1 MESSTHDRGL
11 PNIVGASAP
20 NKGGKTRRRQLQ
32 ENEYSLRPL
41 EDLAKRPGKDPRE
54 PVPTTVPLRMRH
66 GPLCQRSPPLRV
78 DLHHGPKRKMV
89 GQRADLPAR
98 RGERLAR
105 VRAQVLLPWLADKG
119 LSDGVCC
126 RSPMLLLLLLGEG
139 VSLVPE
145 WAGLLLDGR
154 GREGE
159 GRRAEDGEELE

>member
-1 MESSTHDRGL
+1 MESSTHDRAL
-11 PNIVGASAP
+11 PIIVGASAP

-66 GPLCQRSPPLRV
+66 GPLCQRSPPLRIN
-78 DLHHGPKRKMV
+78 LHHGPKRKMV

-105 VRAQVLLPWLADKG
+105 VRAQVLLPGLADKG
-119 LSDGVCC
+119 LSGVCG
-126 RSPMLLLLLLGEG
+126 RSPMLLLLLGEG
-139 VSLVPE
+139 MSLVAE
-145 WAGLLLDGR
+145 WAGQLLDGR